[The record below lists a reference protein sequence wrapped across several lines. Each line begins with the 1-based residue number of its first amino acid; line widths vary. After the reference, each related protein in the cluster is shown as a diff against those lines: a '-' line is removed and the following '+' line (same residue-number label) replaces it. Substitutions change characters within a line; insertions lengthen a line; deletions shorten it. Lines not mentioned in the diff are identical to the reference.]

1 MKADVVATTPR
12 GEARTQLVQLAKT
25 MWWPEAPENI
35 VGLALDYCAV
45 QGIDIMLRPVHVVK
59 IAGQW
64 QIIPGIALHRI
75 RAQRSGEMVG
85 VRFEFPP
92 EEAYETKQYKFWRR
106 DARGNRYADTLEI
119 RVPPWVRCIVLRW
132 QHGEPRAYEAIEYWD
147 ECVNLDATG
156 AISPMWARRPRGQ
169 LAKVAEAQ
177 ALRRAFPEACPSGPT
192 IEELGDESSDEEAP
206 KLEATQKRAPRGT
219 LERLRM
225 AQEAKTTLGEGST
238 TTQAE
243 KSSQNEILRAT
254 EPAKKQPDLNAP
266 PEEYWTHAEHVYDD
280 ELLRGVQELERK
292 VHEATGE
299 SFQAL
304 REAHKVSFV
313 SGHLGLTMYV
323 SELKAMLSEAQS
335 EEAEPQEPEVVV
347 EPEPE
352 PEPEP
357 APKAAPKST
366 RGRKKLVQQ
375 DLFSEPEEAPEQKP
389 EQPTSQQTKE
399 LGDKNKI
406 CNDIFRVERELLR
419 TQPMIVA
426 QLRRQHLPSG
436 SLAEA
441 SLVELI
447 SYWSILQQHLQQM
460 QQGQR
465 ND

>member
-12 GEARTQLVQLAKT
+12 GEARTQLIQLAKT

-92 EEAYETKQYKFWRR
+92 EESYETKQYKFWRR
-106 DARGNRYADTLEI
+106 DARGNRYADTVEI
-119 RVPPWVRCIVLRW
+119 RVPPWVRCLVLRW
-132 QHGEPRAYEAIEYWD
+132 QHGEPRIYEAIEYWD
-147 ECVNLDATG
+147 ECVNLDTTG

-206 KLEATQKRAPRGT
+206 KLEATQKRAPRGA

-238 TTQAE
+238 PTQAE
-243 KSSQNEILRAT
+243 KSSQNEILSVP
-254 EPAKKQPDLNAP
+254 EPAKKQPDPNAP
-266 PEEYWTHAEHVYDD
+266 PEEYWIHAEHVYDE
-280 ELLRGVQELERK
+280 ELLRTVQELERK

-299 SFQAL
+299 SFEKL

-313 SGHLGLTMYV
+313 SGNLGLTMYV
-323 SELKAMLSEAQS
+323 SELKAMLHG
-335 EEAEPQEPEVVV
+335 EEAESKEPEVVI
-347 EPEPE
+347 E

-375 DLFSEPEEAPEQKP
+375 ELFPEPAKAPEQTH
-389 EQPTSQQTKE
+389 EHETRQQTE
-399 LGDKNKI
+399 SLEDKNKI
-406 CNDIFRVERELLR
+406 CNDIFRIERELLR
-419 TQPMIVA
+419 IQPMIVA
-426 QLRRQHLPSG
+426 QLRRQNLPSG

-441 SLVELI
+441 SLVELM
-447 SYWSILQQHLQQM
+447 SYWAILNKEKERIEKERAEQ
-460 QQGQR
+460 
-465 ND
+465 

>member
-1 MKADVVATTPR
+1 
-12 GEARTQLVQLAKT
+12 

-92 EEAYETKQYKFWRR
+92 EEDYETREYKIWRR
-106 DARGNRYADTLEI
+106 DARGNRYAETLQV
-119 RVPPWVRCIVLRW
+119 RVPPWVRCLVLRW

-147 ECVNLDATG
+147 ECVNLDASG

-192 IEELGDESSDEEAP
+192 IEELGDESSDEETP
-206 KLEATQKRAPRGT
+206 KLEGTQKRATRGA

-238 TTQAE
+238 PTQVE
-243 KSSQNEILRAT
+243 KSSQNEILSAT
-254 EPAKKQPDLNAP
+254 EAAKKQPDPNAP
-266 PEEYWTHAEHVYDD
+266 PEEYWIHAEHVYDD

-299 SFQAL
+299 SFEKL

-323 SELKAMLSEAQS
+323 SELKAMLHG
-335 EEAEPQEPEVVV
+335 EEAESKEQEVVI

-375 DLFSEPEEAPEQKP
+375 ELFSEPAKAPEQET
-389 EQPTSQQTKE
+389 EQETRQQTE
-399 LGDKNKI
+399 SLEDKNKI
-406 CNDIFRVERELLR
+406 CNDIFRIERELLR

-441 SLVELI
+441 SLVELMA
-447 SYWSILQQHLQQM
+447 YWAVLNKEKERIDKERTEQ
-460 QQGQR
+460 
-465 ND
+465 

>member
-12 GEARTQLVQLAKT
+12 GEARAQLIQLAKT

-85 VRFEFPP
+85 VRFEYPP
-92 EEAYETKQYKFWRR
+92 EESYETKQYKFWRR

-119 RVPPWVRCIVLRW
+119 RVPPWVRCLVLRW

-206 KLEATQKRAPRGT
+206 KLEATQKRAPRGA

-243 KSSQNEILRAT
+243 KSSQNEILSAT
-254 EPAKKQPDLNAP
+254 EPAKKQPAPNAP
-266 PEEYWTHAEHVYDD
+266 PEEYWTHAEHVYD
-280 ELLRGVQELERK
+280 
-292 VHEATGE
+292 
-299 SFQAL
+299 
-304 REAHKVSFV
+304 
-313 SGHLGLTMYV
+313 
-323 SELKAMLSEAQS
+323 SELKAMLSEAQG
-335 EEAEPQEPEVVV
+335 EEAKPQEPEVVI

-366 RGRKKLVQQ
+366 RERKKLVQQ
-375 DLFSEPEEAPEQKP
+375 ELFSEPQKAPEQDPK
-389 EQPTSQQTKE
+389 QPTSQQANE

-441 SLVELI
+441 SLVELM
-447 SYWSILQQHLQQM
+447 SYWAILQQHLQQM
-460 QQGQR
+460 QQGQG